1 METAGFIL
9 RINIAEQSVTV
20 TEPETVTVLK
30 SGLQKPICLLL
41 TVHKQFFLYPVCAR
55 VCVRARVCACKREK
69 CFLKNIFDVDS
80 QSQINMLTLQRSLS
94 AHAHPTRTH
103 VLGNL
108 NRARN
113 VCFSFY
119 HSVHLC
125 FVFSPPFS
133 TVGFHVRLRACSFL
147 ILQKRTVWNMLSSP
161 GRAMHT
167 ERNLEN
173 RNRLCSG

>member
-55 VCVRARVCACKREK
+55 VCVRARVCACEREK
-69 CFLKNIFDVDS
+69 CFLKNVFDVDS

-94 AHAHPTRTH
+94 THAHTHTHTRSWESKQSKKC
-103 VLGNL
+103 L
-108 NRARN
+108 
-113 VCFSFY
+113 
-119 HSVHLC
+119 
-125 FVFSPPFS
+125 
-133 TVGFHVRLRACSFL
+133 FL
-147 ILQKRTVWNMLSSP
+147 ILSFCPSMLCFFSSFQHC
-161 GRAMHT
+161 G
-167 ERNLEN
+167 LS
-173 RNRLCSG
+173 C